1 MTGRCDSMGFSDGSG
16 YDRSLRA
23 GARACVD
30 DVLGLKKGETLLII
44 TNPNREVREI
54 SMAIFDAAEGAGAS
68 PVVAFQREKGQFDFT
83 EASIVAA
90 MRAEP
95 DAILSMSADRLGKDR
110 VGLQKGYK
118 GKRKYT
124 DYFEL
129 LYEEKKSRAFWSP
142 GITKDMFRRT
152 VPIDYTRLR
161 SDCRRLVRLL
171 AASVEARVTAPGGTD
186 VRIGVKGRKARP
198 DDGDFRR
205 PGASGNVP
213 SGEVYV
219 SPALG
224 TAQGVI
230 AFDGSMVLNE
240 GEVVIRTPIVAEVSG
255 GFITRISGKS
265 EAERLKASIASAQS
279 KTRKMVSQG
288 LLPRKNLES
297 YSRNASSIGE
307 LGIGLNRRARIV
319 ANMLEDEKVYGTCH
333 FAVGSNYDG
342 DAEALIHLDGIV
354 KRPTITLVSPSGKET
369 VVMESGKLTWD

>member
-1 MTGRCDSMGFSDGSG
+1 MDFLDGRG
-16 YDRSLRA
+16 YDKSLRA
-23 GARACVD
+23 GANASVR

-44 TNPNREVREI
+44 TNPSADVREI
-54 SMAIFDAAEGAGAS
+54 SMAIFDAAAEAGAS
-68 PVVAFQREKGQFDFT
+68 PTVMFQREKGQFDFT
-83 EASIVAA
+83 EDSVIDA
-90 MRAEP
+90 MRSEP

-110 VGLQKGYK
+110 VGLQKGYR
-118 GKRKYT
+118 GKRKYN
-124 DYFEL
+124 DYFEF

-161 SDCRRLVRLL
+161 SDCKRLVKLM
-171 AASVEARVTAPGGTD
+171 ASSVEARVTAPGGTD
-186 VRIGVKGRKARP
+186 ISIGTRGRKARS

-224 TAQGVI
+224 TAEGVI
-230 AFDGSMVLNE
+230 AFDGSMVLNQ
-240 GEVVIRTPIVAEVSG
+240 GEVVIKTPIVAKVSG
-255 GFITRISGKS
+255 GFITDVSGRS
-265 EAERLKASIASAQS
+265 EARRLKASIAAARS
-279 KTRKMVSQG
+279 KTKKMVSDG
-288 LLPRKNLES
+288 MLPRKDLES
-297 YSRNASSIGE
+297 YLRNAASIGE

-354 KRPTITLVSPSGKET
+354 KRPTITLVSPSGGET
-369 VVMESGKLTWD
+369 VVMDAGRLAWDGKV

>member
-1 MTGRCDSMGFSDGSG
+1 
-16 YDRSLRA
+16 
-23 GARACVD
+23 VD
-30 DVLGLKKGETLLII
+30 DVLGLRKGETLLII

-54 SMAIFDAAEGAGAS
+54 SMAIFDAAVEAGAS
-68 PVVAFQREKGQFDFT
+68 PVVSFQREKGQFDFT
-83 EASIVAA
+83 EESVVQA
-90 MRAEP
+90 MRSEP

-110 VGLQKGYK
+110 VGLQKGYR
-118 GKRKYT
+118 GKRKYN

-161 SDCRRLVRLL
+161 SDCRRLVKLL
-171 AASVEARVTAPGGTD
+171 GESVEAKVTAPGGTD
-186 VRIGVKGRKARP
+186 VSIGVRGRKARP

-224 TAQGVI
+224 TAKGVI
-230 AFDGSMVLNE
+230 AFDGSMVLTE
-240 GEVVIRTPIVAEVSG
+240 GEVVIKTPIVAEVEG
-255 GFITRISGKS
+255 GFITGISGKS
-265 EAERLKASIASAQS
+265 EAEKLKASISAARS
-279 KTRKMVSQG
+279 KTRKMVSKG
-288 LLPRKNLES
+288 LLPRKDLDP
-297 YSRNASSIGE
+297 YTRNAASIGE
-307 LGIGLNRRARIV
+307 LGIGLNRKARIV

-354 KRPTITLVSPSGKET
+354 KRPTITLVSASGRET
-369 VVMESGKLTWD
+369 VVMDSGKLAWD

>member
-1 MTGRCDSMGFSDGSG
+1 MDFLEAEG
-16 YDRSLRA
+16 YDRSLKA
-23 GARACVD
+23 GARASVS
-30 DVLGLKKGETLLII
+30 DVLGLKKGEELLII

-54 SMAIFDAAEGAGAS
+54 SMAIFDAAAEAGAS
-68 PVVAFQREKGQFDFT
+68 PVVVFQREKGQFDFT
-83 EASIVAA
+83 EDSVVEA
-90 MRAEP
+90 MHSEP

-110 VGLQKGYK
+110 LGLQKGYK
-118 GKRKYT
+118 GKRKYN
-124 DYFEL
+124 DYFEY

-161 SDCRRLVRLL
+161 SDCGRLVRLF
-171 AASVEARVTAPGGTD
+171 ASSVEARVTAPGGTD
-186 VRIGVKGRKARP
+186 VSIGVRGRKARS
-198 DDGDFRR
+198 DDGDFRK
-205 PGASGNVP
+205 PGTSGNVP

-224 TAQGVI
+224 TANGVI
-230 AFDGSMVLNE
+230 AFDGSIVLND
-240 GEVVIRTPIVAEVSG
+240 GEVVIKTPIVADVKD
-255 GFITRISGKS
+255 GFITAISGKS
-265 EAERLKASIASAQS
+265 EARKLKASITAARS

-288 LLPRKNLES
+288 LLPRKDLAS
-297 YSRNASSIGE
+297 YTRNAGAIGE

-354 KRPTITLVSPSGKET
+354 KRPTITLVSISGKET
-369 VVMESGKLTWD
+369 VVMRSGRLTWDRAKV

>member
-1 MTGRCDSMGFSDGSG
+1 MDFLDGRG

-23 GARACVD
+23 GANASVR
-30 DVLGLKKGETLLII
+30 DVLGLKRGETLLII
-44 TNPNREVREI
+44 TNPSADVREI
-54 SMAIFDAAEGAGAS
+54 SMAIFDAAAEAGAS
-68 PVVAFQREKGQFDFT
+68 PTVMFQREKGQFDFT
-83 EASIVAA
+83 EDSVIDA
-90 MRAEP
+90 MRSEP

-110 VGLQKGYK
+110 VGLQKGYR
-118 GKRKYT
+118 GKRKYN
-124 DYFEL
+124 DYFEF

-161 SDCRRLVRLL
+161 SDCKRLVKLFGS
-171 AASVEARVTAPGGTD
+171 SVEARVTAPGGTD
-186 VRIGVKGRKARP
+186 ISIGVRGRKARS

-205 PGASGNVP
+205 PGTSGNVP

-224 TAQGVI
+224 TAEGVI
-230 AFDGSMVLNE
+230 AFDGSMVLNQ
-240 GEVVIRTPIVAEVSG
+240 GEVVIRTPIVAEVRG
-255 GFITRISGKS
+255 GFIEDVSGRS
-265 EAERLKASIASAQS
+265 EAKRLRASISAAQS

-288 LLPRKNLES
+288 LLPRKDQDS
-297 YSRNASSIGE
+297 YIKNAASIGE

-354 KRPTITLVSPSGKET
+354 KRPTITLVSPSGRET
-369 VVMESGKLTWD
+369 VVMDSGRLVWDEKV